1 MNKTSFGTDIFSS
14 DIDINDK
21 GLDGIFQS
29 SLAKKVFKGEKLF
42 SQGKKSDFFYFLRK
56 GSAKS
61 YYFKDSQQICLWFAF
76 DNDFVAT
83 ISLYDGK
90 VSNETVEMLE
100 DSEVIR
106 FRIDELKSLS
116 KKNLTVSNFSLNMI
130 KEHAVFLEY
139 KLNNLQFMTSE
150 ERYSSLI
157 SDFPDILQKV
167 SLTDISSYL
176 GIARETLSRIRGRQ

>member
-1 MNKTSFGTDIFSS
+1 
-14 DIDINDK
+14 
-21 GLDGIFQS
+21 
-29 SLAKKVFKGEKLF
+29 
-42 SQGKKSDFFYFLRK
+42 
-56 GSAKS
+56 
-61 YYFKDSQQICLWFAF
+61 
-76 DNDFVAT
+76 
-83 ISLYDGK
+83 
-90 VSNETVEMLE
+90 MLE

>member
-1 MNKTSFGTDIFSS
+1 MNQNAYGKDMFSS
-14 DIDINDK
+14 DINNK
-21 GLDGIFQS
+21 YNSLNGIFQS
-29 SLAKKVFKGEKLF
+29 FLAKKVSKGEKIF
-42 SQGKKSDFFYFLRK
+42 SKGKRSDFFYFLRK

-61 YYFKDSQQICLWFAF
+61 YYFKDSKQICLWFAF
-76 DNDFVAT
+76 DNDFLAT

-100 DSEVIR
+100 DSEVIQ

-116 KKNLTVSNFSLNMI
+116 KKNLEVSNLSLNMI

-139 KLNNLQFMTSE
+139 KLNKLQFMTGE
-150 ERYSSLI
+150 ERYFSLI
-157 SDFPDILQKV
+157 SDFPEILQKV

-176 GIARETLSRIRGRQ
+176 GITRETLSRIRGRQ